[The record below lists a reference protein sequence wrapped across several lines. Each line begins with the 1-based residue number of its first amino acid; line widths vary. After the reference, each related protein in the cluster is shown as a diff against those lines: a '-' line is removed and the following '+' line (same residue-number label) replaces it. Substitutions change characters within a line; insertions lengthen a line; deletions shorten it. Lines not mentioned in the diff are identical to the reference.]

1 MTEDR
6 LSRATGD
13 DPDRLRRADGDSD
26 DPWAVLRS
34 ATRARVALGRAGD
47 ALPTARELEFRA
59 AHAAARDAVHSPLDV
74 DRLRADAGGEVLVV
88 ASAAPDRATYLQRPD
103 LGRLLAEGT
112 ALPRTGADLALVLA
126 DGLSPRAVQEHGPGL
141 VAALRERLGGWS
153 LAPLVVATQ
162 ARVALGDA
170 VGEALGVRAVL
181 VLIGERPGLSS
192 ADSLGVYLTWD
203 PRSGRADSE
212 RNCVSNVRP
221 PHGLS
226 YAQAADTVA
235 ALLTAARELGASG
248 VALKDEGPVLP
259 PAAG

>member
-1 MTEDR
+1 M
-6 LSRATGD
+6 SA
-13 DPDRLRRADGDSD
+13 PDLAGN

-47 ALPTARELEFRA
+47 ALPTHRELEFRA

-74 DRLRADAGGEVLVV
+74 DAVRAALAGEVLTV

-103 LGRLLAEGT
+103 LGRQPAEGT

-126 DGLSPRAVQEHGPGL
+126 DGLSPRAVQAHGPGL
-141 VAALRERLGGWS
+141 AAALLERLPGWS
-153 LAPLVVATQ
+153 VAPLVVATQ

-170 VGEALGVRAVL
+170 VGEALGVRAVV

-203 PRSGRADSE
+203 PRPGRVDSE

-235 ALLTAARELGASG
+235 ALLSSARELGASG

-259 PAAG
+259 AGGVS

>member
-1 MTEDR
+1 MT
-6 LSRATGD
+6 APD
-13 DPDRLRRADGDSD
+13 DAAEMAISAAGD

-74 DRLRADAGGEVLVV
+74 DRLRADLDGEVLVV

-103 LGRLLAEGT
+103 LGRQLAEGT
-112 ALPRTGADLALVLA
+112 TLPDTGADLAVVLA
-126 DGLSPRAVQEHGPGL
+126 DGLSPRAVHAHGPGL
-141 VAALRERLGGWS
+141 AAALIERLPGWS
-153 LAPLVVATQ
+153 VAPLVVATQ

-170 VGEALGVRAVL
+170 IGAALGVRAVV

-203 PRSGRADSE
+203 PRPGRVDSE

-235 ALLTAARELGASG
+235 TLLGAARELGASG
-248 VALKDEGPVLP
+248 VALKDEGPALP
-259 PAAG
+259 AG